1 MKKTKKMENSNLP
14 NSHKRLFPNTL
25 KKAVIFVA
33 GTTVA
38 LAFFYG
44 LTLISGKVLKN
55 IENL

>member
-1 MKKTKKMENSNLP
+1 MKKIKKMENSKQTINQ
-14 NSHKRLFPNTL
+14 KRLLPNTL

-38 LAFFYG
+38 LAFFYS